1 MPRIRFLVPLLL
13 LAACAGGA
21 QSGSAGSSDGSG
33 ERPIPIHGVTT
44 GHACKA
50 GSTAQFVGQPVNS
63 ETGAAIL
70 RASNAAVLRWAP
82 PGVMLTMDYR
92 QDRATV
98 YLDADRKVTDVKCG

>member
-1 MPRIRFLVPLLL
+1 MPRIRFVVPLLL

-33 ERPIPIHGVTT
+33 ERPIPIHGVTAS
-44 GHACKA
+44 HACKA
-50 GSTAQFVGQPVNS
+50 GSTAQFVGQPGNS